1 MLSRRPI
8 LALACIGPFWLHGQ
22 LAQAQAPAPISPA
35 KPAVSMD
42 QARRIAA
49 DHGVVR
55 IEVIKLDDD
64 KWKVEGRDST
74 GASTPALRREQ
85 QELAAERLQGC
96 GGGEIGS
103 TRV

>member
-22 LAQAQAPAPISPA
+22 LAQAQAPAPITPA

-55 IEVIKLDDD
+55 IEEIKLDDD

-74 GASTPALRREQ
+74 GAEIEIDLRASDGVVIKMERERPASAKAGR
-85 QELAAERLQGC
+85 
-96 GGGEIGS
+96 S
-103 TRV
+103 

>member
-8 LALACIGPFWLHGQ
+8 LALACIGAFWLHGQ
-22 LAQAQAPAPISPA
+22 LAQAQAPAPITPA

-55 IEVIKLDDD
+55 IEEIKLDDD

-74 GASTPALRREQ
+74 GAEIEIDLRASDGVVIKMERERPASAKAGR
-85 QELAAERLQGC
+85 
-96 GGGEIGS
+96 S
-103 TRV
+103 

>member
-55 IEVIKLDDD
+55 IEEIKLDDD

-74 GASTPALRREQ
+74 GAEIEIDLRASDGVVIKMERERPASAKAGR
-85 QELAAERLQGC
+85 
-96 GGGEIGS
+96 S
-103 TRV
+103 